1 MIQAQTS
8 YNSQNINLNSRNQPI
23 ERDSSSPFPA
33 GYVPPHLAKQTV
45 SSDPLMNGLNSSEQ
59 SRMIAN
65 QSKKEKLKMAKQML
79 KMGYSPG

>member
-1 MIQAQTS
+1 
-8 YNSQNINLNSRNQPI
+8 
-23 ERDSSSPFPA
+23 
-33 GYVPPHLAKQTV
+33 
-45 SSDPLMNGLNSSEQ
+45 MNGLNSSEQ